1 MLEGLLLYFGDT
13 QREGRLVT
21 RRMRATLIL
30 WSLAGVFFF
39 IAFVAAIIAG
49 SIYLAKE
56 LGAGPAALVIAGA
69 AFLLGAIMLVTLAI
83 MRRPR
88 RYAVRSAS
96 PISAI
101 PFAAAPLAQTSAR
114 RPHRLQFRSKTA
126 CSRGL
131 VSASR
136 SQPPAQARSLP
147 R

>member
-96 PISAI
+96 PISAL
-101 PFAAAPLAQTSAR
+101 PFAAAPLAMQSLLSGAMRTRPFVTLGVAMLLGFVATRTSV
-114 RPHRLQFRSKTA
+114 KKK
-126 CSRGL
+126 
-131 VSASR
+131 
-136 SQPPAQARSLP
+136 
-147 R
+147 

>member
-21 RRMRATLIL
+21 RRMRSTLIL
-30 WSLAGVFFF
+30 WTLAGVFFF

-56 LGAGPAALVIAGA
+56 LGAGPAALVIAGV

-88 RYAVRSAS
+88 RYVTRPAS
-96 PISAI
+96 PVSAI
-101 PFAAAPLAQTSAR
+101 SLAAAPLAVQSLLSGALRARPFLTLGVAMLAGFVATRTSVR
-114 RPHRLQFRSKTA
+114 KK
-126 CSRGL
+126 
-131 VSASR
+131 
-136 SQPPAQARSLP
+136 
-147 R
+147 

>member
-96 PISAI
+96 PISAL
-101 PFAAAPLAQTSAR
+101 PFAAAPLVAMQSLLSGAMRTRPFVTLGVAMLLGFVATRTSV
-114 RPHRLQFRSKTA
+114 KKK
-126 CSRGL
+126 
-131 VSASR
+131 
-136 SQPPAQARSLP
+136 
-147 R
+147 